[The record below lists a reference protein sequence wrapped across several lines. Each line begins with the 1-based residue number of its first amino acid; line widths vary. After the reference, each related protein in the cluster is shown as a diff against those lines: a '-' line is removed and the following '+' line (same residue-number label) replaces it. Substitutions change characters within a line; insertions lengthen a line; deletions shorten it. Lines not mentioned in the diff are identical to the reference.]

1 MADVTTIKTD
11 VWNDWQKSLGENYL
25 YPNLKNL
32 SSDTTGLGSLS
43 ISGLNAYLPQLL
55 SRLTGGGNVV
65 STTTQGGGTGGN
77 TAKAPTLAGARASI
91 TGMGEDGTVD
101 PSTRAQYRKKYNKQA
116 GEGDAFSGYFF
127 DEDALNNDIQN
138 AYLQMMD
145 EYLQNFS
152 AAPASQTVQS
162 IIGGTGEYQ
171 VPSYLQ
177 SAIDALTNAVNTNY
191 WNTAA
196 GQERIDDF
204 SANVMPA
211 ISRKFAP
218 SGFWSSQRTQ
228 TEDIARESL
237 MEELAAA
244 QSSNLTNNAIA
255 LGSMASIS
263 RALEEADLSSLM
275 SILGLEYNT
284 NNALMNALGLRQ
296 YDVTN
301 IVEDDDDGDFLSSA
315 LGLAGDLGSSYVLGK
330 MLK

>member
-11 VWNDWQKSLGENYL
+11 IWNGWQNRLGKNYL

-65 STTTQGGGTGGN
+65 STTTQGGGTG
-77 TAKAPTLAGARASI
+77 
-91 TGMGEDGTVD
+91 
-101 PSTRAQYRKKYNKQA
+101 
-116 GEGDAFSGYFF
+116 
-127 DEDALNNDIQN
+127 
-138 AYLQMMD
+138 
-145 EYLQNFS
+145 
-152 AAPASQTVQS
+152 
-162 IIGGTGEYQ
+162 EYQ

-177 SAIDALTNAVNTNY
+177 TAIDALTNAVNTNY

-244 QSSNLTNNAIA
+244 QSSNLTNNATA
-255 LGSMASIS
+255 LGSMASIP

-301 IVEDDDDGDFLSSA
+301 IAEDDDDGDFLSSA

>member
-77 TAKAPTLAGARASI
+77 TANAPTLAGARASI
-91 TGMGEDGTVD
+91 TGMGDDGKIVD
-101 PSTRAQYRKKYNKQA
+101 PALHSQYRKKYRFNK
-116 GEGDAFSGYFF
+116 DAL
-127 DEDALNNDIQN
+127 DEDILN
-138 AYLQMMD
+138 AYTQMME
-145 EYLQNFS
+145 EYLQNFF
-152 AAPASQTVQS
+152 PQTVQS
-162 IIGGTGEYQ
+162 IVGGTGEYQ

-244 QSSNLTNNAIA
+244 QFSNLTNNATA

>member
-77 TAKAPTLAGARASI
+77 TAKAPTLAEARASI
-91 TGMGEDGTVD
+91 TGIGEDGTVD
-101 PSTRAQYRKKYNKQA
+101 PLTRAQYIMKYNKQV
-116 GEGDAFSGYFF
+116 GKGDAFSGYFF
-127 DEDALNNDIQN
+127 DKDALNNDIQN

-162 IIGGTGEYQ
+162 IVGGTGQYQ
-171 VPSYLQ
+171 IPTYLQ
-177 SAIDALTNAVNTNY
+177 TAMDALAGALNTNY

-196 GQERIDDF
+196 GQEIVDDF
-204 SANVMPA
+204 STNVMPA

-244 QSSNLTNNAIA
+244 QSANLTNNATA
-255 LGSMASIS
+255 LAQLSVMP
-263 RALEEADLSSLM
+263 RALEEADLNSLM

-284 NNALMNALGLRQ
+284 NTALMNALGLRQ

-330 MLK
+330 LLK